1 MSSSSS
7 SRAFDTPSEDVTGK
21 KRPALDSAELAR
33 CTGSWDSCQRAEAG
47 PSGSGDAKEAHLVLH
62 PKAELDVLQRRLV
75 SQFLRTVDP
84 NEESI
89 VITNPR
95 AQGNPIVWV
104 TRPWQDMCGFTYGE
118 AVGRN
123 PRLTQGER
131 SDPAVVAAIS
141 GALQQERP
149 CKAAMVNY
157 RGGKGGPPFWNMLS
171 ISPLLHRGQL
181 QLYVANLQ
189 DYSYHIGQIVSLTPS
204 QFCTAAL
211 HYQRGRRLDA
221 PLTSLAL
228 AKPALYEADSEH
240 PLPPSPHQG
249 PALPPM
255 RRLGWNRLL
264 LEPEHLAERV
274 GDALSRMDAQ
284 YEMGARPASGETLS
298 LSARCGDVAMR
309 VLVSEEADGHF
320 SISCCRLSGDTFAYH
335 AVFRKLKAALGEA
348 LTQHSLTQRAF
359 VTPPSACGSLPLAR
373 GPLALTAGS
382 S

>member
-284 YEMGARPASGETLS
+284 YEMGARPARHSRDGAERGGRERRPRGGRGEDEG
-298 LSARCGDVAMR
+298 RPREG
-309 VLVSEEADGHF
+309 
-320 SISCCRLSGDTFAYH
+320 
-335 AVFRKLKAALGEA
+335 
-348 LTQHSLTQRAF
+348 
-359 VTPPSACGSLPLAR
+359 
-373 GPLALTAGS
+373 
-382 S
+382 